1 MKKGLV
7 LEGGALRGLFTAGIL
22 DVLMENGVRFDGL
35 VGVSA
40 GAAFGCNYKSGQ
52 AGRVIRYNK
61 RFAHEWRYCSWRS
74 WIATGDLFGGEF
86 CYHKMPDELDVFDK
100 ETFDSNP
107 MEYYA
112 VCTDVETGEAV
123 YKRLMK
129 CSPETY
135 EYIRASASMPM
146 VSNIVEVGGR
156 KLLDGGVTDS
166 IPLRFFQQQGYE
178 RNLVILTQ
186 PADYQKRHNRL
197 MPILRLWLHRYP
209 KMIEALDKRHEM
221 YNQQLEYVR
230 EEERKGNTYVIRPP
244 QKLVIGHISHDENE
258 MQLEVAMVGIRN
270 KYGKNALLKSF
281 NLFDKATGIKRNT
294 MVGGHN
300 G

>member
-1 MKKGLV
+1 M
-7 LEGGALRGLFTAGIL
+7 EGGALRGLFTAGIL

-186 PADYQKRHNRL
+186 PADYQKQHNRL

-244 QKLVIGHISHDENE
+244 EKLVIGHISHDENE
-258 MQLEVAMVGIRN
+258 MQGVYQMGRRVGEGRLKDIVEFLE
-270 KYGKNALLKSF
+270 K
-281 NLFDKATGIKRNT
+281 
-294 MVGGHN
+294 
-300 G
+300 

>member
-1 MKKGLV
+1 M
-7 LEGGALRGLFTAGIL
+7 EGGALRGLFTAGIL

-135 EYIRASASMPM
+135 EWIRASASMPM

-166 IPLRFFQQQGYE
+166 IPLRFFQEQGYE

-186 PADYQKRHNRL
+186 PADYQKQHNRL

-209 KMIEALDKRHEM
+209 KMIEALDRRHEM
-221 YNQQLEYVR
+221 YNLQLEYVR

-258 MQLEVAMVGIRN
+258 MQGVYQMGRRVGEGRLKDIVEFLE
-270 KYGKNALLKSF
+270 K
-281 NLFDKATGIKRNT
+281 
-294 MVGGHN
+294 
-300 G
+300 

>member
-1 MKKGLV
+1 M
-7 LEGGALRGLFTAGIL
+7 EGGALRGLFTAGIL

-146 VSNIVEVGGR
+146 VSRIVEIGGS

-166 IPLRFFQQQGYE
+166 IPLRFFQEQGYE

-209 KMIEALDKRHEM
+209 KMIEALDRRHEM
-221 YNQQLEYVR
+221 YNKQLEYVR

-258 MQLEVAMVGIRN
+258 MQGVYQMGRRVGEGRLKDIVEFLE
-270 KYGKNALLKSF
+270 K
-281 NLFDKATGIKRNT
+281 
-294 MVGGHN
+294 
-300 G
+300 

>member
-1 MKKGLV
+1 M
-7 LEGGALRGLFTAGIL
+7 EGGALRGLFTAGIL

-166 IPLRFFQQQGYE
+166 IPLRFFQEQGYE

-221 YNQQLEYVR
+221 YNRQLEYVR

-258 MQLEVAMVGIRN
+258 MQGVYQMGRRVGEGRLKDIVEFLE
-270 KYGKNALLKSF
+270 K
-281 NLFDKATGIKRNT
+281 
-294 MVGGHN
+294 
-300 G
+300 

>member
-1 MKKGLV
+1 M
-7 LEGGALRGLFTAGIL
+7 EGGALRGLFTAGIL

-186 PADYQKRHNRL
+186 PAEYQKQHNRL

-221 YNQQLEYVR
+221 YNRQLEYVR

-244 QKLVIGHISHDENE
+244 EKLVIGHISHDENE
-258 MQLEVAMVGIRN
+258 MQGVYQMGRRVGEGRLKDIVEFLE
-270 KYGKNALLKSF
+270 K
-281 NLFDKATGIKRNT
+281 
-294 MVGGHN
+294 
-300 G
+300 

>member
-22 DVLMENGVRFDGL
+22 DVLMENGVCFDGL

-100 ETFDSNP
+100 ETFDNNP

-166 IPLRFFQQQGYE
+166 IPLRFFQEQGYE

-258 MQLEVAMVGIRN
+258 MQGVYQMGRRVGEGRLKDIVEFLE
-270 KYGKNALLKSF
+270 K
-281 NLFDKATGIKRNT
+281 
-294 MVGGHN
+294 
-300 G
+300 

>member
-166 IPLRFFQQQGYE
+166 IPLCFFQQQGYE

-186 PADYQKRHNRL
+186 PADYQKQHNRL

-244 QKLVIGHISHDENE
+244 EKLAIGHISHDENE
-258 MQLEVAMVGIRN
+258 MQGVYQMGRRVGEGRLKDIVEFLE
-270 KYGKNALLKSF
+270 K
-281 NLFDKATGIKRNT
+281 
-294 MVGGHN
+294 
-300 G
+300 

>member
-1 MKKGLV
+1 M
-7 LEGGALRGLFTAGIL
+7 EGGALRGLFTAGIL
-22 DVLMENGVRFDGL
+22 DVLMANGVRFDGL

-166 IPLRFFQQQGYE
+166 IPLRFFQEQGYE

-258 MQLEVAMVGIRN
+258 MQGVYQMGRRVGEGRLKDIVEFLE
-270 KYGKNALLKSF
+270 K
-281 NLFDKATGIKRNT
+281 
-294 MVGGHN
+294 
-300 G
+300 

>member
-100 ETFDSNP
+100 DTFDSNP

-209 KMIEALDKRHEM
+209 KMIEALDRRHEM

-258 MQLEVAMVGIRN
+258 MQGVYQMGRRVGEGRLKDIVEFLE
-270 KYGKNALLKSF
+270 K
-281 NLFDKATGIKRNT
+281 
-294 MVGGHN
+294 
-300 G
+300 

>member
-74 WIATGDLFGGEF
+74 WIATGDLFGG
-86 CYHKMPDELDVFDK
+86 VFDK

-186 PADYQKRHNRL
+186 PADYQKQHNRL

-258 MQLEVAMVGIRN
+258 MQGVYQMGRRVGEGRLKDIVEFLE
-270 KYGKNALLKSF
+270 K
-281 NLFDKATGIKRNT
+281 
-294 MVGGHN
+294 
-300 G
+300 

>member
-1 MKKGLV
+1 M
-7 LEGGALRGLFTAGIL
+7 EGGALRGLFTAGIL

-186 PADYQKRHNRL
+186 PAEYQKQHNRL

-258 MQLEVAMVGIRN
+258 MQGVYQMGRRVGEGRLKDIVEFLE
-270 KYGKNALLKSF
+270 K
-281 NLFDKATGIKRNT
+281 
-294 MVGGHN
+294 
-300 G
+300 

>member
-61 RFAHEWRYCSWRS
+61 RFAHEWRYCRWRS

-166 IPLRFFQQQGYE
+166 IPLRFFQEQGYE

-209 KMIEALDKRHEM
+209 KMIEALDRRHEM

-258 MQLEVAMVGIRN
+258 MQGVYQMGRRVGEGRLKDIVEFLE
-270 KYGKNALLKSF
+270 K
-281 NLFDKATGIKRNT
+281 
-294 MVGGHN
+294 
-300 G
+300 

>member
-166 IPLRFFQQQGYE
+166 IPLRFFQEQGYE

-258 MQLEVAMVGIRN
+258 MQGVYQMGRRVGEGRLKDIVEFLE
-270 KYGKNALLKSF
+270 K
-281 NLFDKATGIKRNT
+281 
-294 MVGGHN
+294 
-300 G
+300 

>member
-1 MKKGLV
+1 M
-7 LEGGALRGLFTAGIL
+7 EGGALRGLFTAGIL

-146 VSNIVEVGGR
+146 VSRIVEIGGS

-221 YNQQLEYVR
+221 YNRQLEYVR

-244 QKLVIGHISHDENE
+244 EKLVIGHISHDENE
-258 MQLEVAMVGIRN
+258 MQGVYQMGRRVGEGRLKDIVEFLE
-270 KYGKNALLKSF
+270 K
-281 NLFDKATGIKRNT
+281 
-294 MVGGHN
+294 
-300 G
+300 

>member
-166 IPLRFFQQQGYE
+166 IPLRFFQEQGYE

-186 PADYQKRHNRL
+186 PADYQKQHNRL

-209 KMIEALDKRHEM
+209 KMIEALDRRHEM

-258 MQLEVAMVGIRN
+258 MQGVYQMGRRVGEGRLKDIVEFLE
-270 KYGKNALLKSF
+270 K
-281 NLFDKATGIKRNT
+281 
-294 MVGGHN
+294 
-300 G
+300 

>member
-186 PADYQKRHNRL
+186 PADYQKQHNRL

-209 KMIEALDKRHEM
+209 KMIEALDRRHEM

-244 QKLVIGHISHDENE
+244 EKLVIGHISHDENE
-258 MQLEVAMVGIRN
+258 MQGVYQMGRRVGEGRLKDIVEFLE
-270 KYGKNALLKSF
+270 K
-281 NLFDKATGIKRNT
+281 
-294 MVGGHN
+294 
-300 G
+300 

>member
-146 VSNIVEVGGR
+146 VSRIVEIGGS

-166 IPLRFFQQQGYE
+166 IPLRFFQEQGYE

-258 MQLEVAMVGIRN
+258 MQGVYQMGRRVGEGRLKDIVEFLE
-270 KYGKNALLKSF
+270 K
-281 NLFDKATGIKRNT
+281 
-294 MVGGHN
+294 
-300 G
+300 

>member
-1 MKKGLV
+1 M
-7 LEGGALRGLFTAGIL
+7 EGGALRGLFTAGIL

-146 VSNIVEVGGR
+146 VSRIVEIGGS

-186 PADYQKRHNRL
+186 PADYAHSPVPGRNR
-197 MPILRLWLHRYP
+197 
-209 KMIEALDKRHEM
+209 
-221 YNQQLEYVR
+221 
-230 EEERKGNTYVIRPP
+230 
-244 QKLVIGHISHDENE
+244 
-258 MQLEVAMVGIRN
+258 AMSAIW
-270 KYGKNALLKSF
+270 
-281 NLFDKATGIKRNT
+281 
-294 MVGGHN
+294 
-300 G
+300 

>member
-135 EYIRASASMPM
+135 EWIRASASMPM

-221 YNQQLEYVR
+221 YNRQLEYVR

-258 MQLEVAMVGIRN
+258 MQGVYQMGRRVGEGRLKDIVEFLE
-270 KYGKNALLKSF
+270 K
-281 NLFDKATGIKRNT
+281 
-294 MVGGHN
+294 
-300 G
+300 

>member
-135 EYIRASASMPM
+135 EWIRASASMPM

-156 KLLDGGVTDS
+156 KLLDGGVADS
-166 IPLRFFQQQGYE
+166 IPLRFFQEQGYE

-258 MQLEVAMVGIRN
+258 MQGVYQMGRRVGEGRLKDIVEFLE
-270 KYGKNALLKSF
+270 K
-281 NLFDKATGIKRNT
+281 
-294 MVGGHN
+294 
-300 G
+300 

>member
-1 MKKGLV
+1 M
-7 LEGGALRGLFTAGIL
+7 EGGALRGLFTAGIL

-146 VSNIVEVGGR
+146 VSRIVEIDGS

-209 KMIEALDKRHEM
+209 KMIEALDRRHEM

-258 MQLEVAMVGIRN
+258 MQGVYQMGRRVGEGRLKDIVEFLE
-270 KYGKNALLKSF
+270 K
-281 NLFDKATGIKRNT
+281 
-294 MVGGHN
+294 
-300 G
+300 

>member
-1 MKKGLV
+1 M
-7 LEGGALRGLFTAGIL
+7 EGGALRGLFTAGIL

-186 PADYQKRHNRL
+186 PADYQKQHNRL

-258 MQLEVAMVGIRN
+258 MQGVYQMGRRVGEGRLKDIVEFLE
-270 KYGKNALLKSF
+270 K
-281 NLFDKATGIKRNT
+281 
-294 MVGGHN
+294 
-300 G
+300 